1 MENETQA
8 DDTIT
13 RVAVPGDVPAMLTCD
28 TYAQAHASRSDAV
41 RAATGKGQCLLALHA
56 GQVAGY
62 VLLHHGFFDH
72 GFVPLVVVSPA
83 QRRRGV
89 GLRLLAAA
97 ATACQTEKMFTST
110 NQSNQ
115 AAQGLRAQ
123 RADRPS
129 RRRRSGTRVRDM
141 VPLTALPPEGV
152 WRGAAKAAML
162 APLSIKTAW
171 TYGLPGPQAFPH
183 GLRRRQRLSF
193 PLARGL
199 DATRLG

>member
-72 GFVPLVVVSPA
+72 GFVPLVVSPA

-97 ATACQTEKMFTST
+97 AAACQTEKMFTST

-115 AAQGLRAQ
+115 AAQGLFARAGFV
-123 RADRPS
+123 
-129 RRRRSGTRVRDM
+129 RSGQIDH
-141 VPLTALPPEGV
+141 LDEGDPELV
-152 WRGAAKAAML
+152 YVTWCR
-162 APLSIKTAW
+162 
-171 TYGLPGPQAFPH
+171 
-183 GLRRRQRLSF
+183 
-193 PLARGL
+193 
-199 DATRLG
+199 